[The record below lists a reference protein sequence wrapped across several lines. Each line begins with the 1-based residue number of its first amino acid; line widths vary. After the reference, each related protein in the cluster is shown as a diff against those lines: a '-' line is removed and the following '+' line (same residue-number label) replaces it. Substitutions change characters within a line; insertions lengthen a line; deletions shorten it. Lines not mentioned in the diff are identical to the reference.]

1 MVFSCAF
8 ALQKKCYLKRGH
20 KTQNKK
26 TAVSLSF
33 TAGVGSVDKKDTR
46 AHLAKQTETHRQRL
60 RFREK
65 GQGIGRMASF
75 LPRA

>member
-1 MVFSCAF
+1 
-8 ALQKKCYLKRGH
+8 
-20 KTQNKK
+20 
-26 TAVSLSF
+26 VSLSF

-46 AHLAKQTETHRQRL
+46 AHLAKQTETQRQRL